1 MFLPCHLYAPLA
13 SLRPATGVALGE
25 TIAKQAAIG
34 DDYSASFHQVEFR
47 GMPLKSEKVEAAA
60 RTLLLLEELNRHR
73 VASLDSL
80 HKATGLPKSTVVRL
94 MKSLCA
100 MGYAA
105 NDRRQGGYTVA
116 SRVKSL
122 SNGFHGDPLV
132 VEAARPWALAF
143 TAQYHWPIAIA
154 VLDQTSVVV
163 RFSTIPDSPVSPFH
177 GTINM
182 QLSLLRRALG
192 RAYIAFCPA
201 GERSMLLDML
211 ARSPERE
218 DQLAADRRR
227 ALALLAAIRKQGF
240 AERDP
245 MVEPRSSGTIAVPI
259 VTNQRV
265 LATAGMTYFMSAVD
279 RSDIV
284 RRYLP
289 LMKALADNIAVSV
302 ASLRQP

>member
-1 MFLPCHLYAPLA
+1 
-13 SLRPATGVALGE
+13 
-25 TIAKQAAIG
+25 
-34 DDYSASFHQVEFR
+34 
-47 GMPLKSEKVEAAA
+47 MPLKSDTVEAAA

-73 VASLDSL
+73 VVSIDSL
-80 HKATGLPKSTVVRL
+80 HKATGLPKSTIVRL

-143 TAQYHWPIAIA
+143 TAQYQWPIAIA
-154 VLDQTSVVV
+154 VLDKMSVVV

-182 QLSLLRRALG
+182 HLSLLKRALG
-192 RAYIAFCPA
+192 RAYLAFCPA
-201 GERSMLLDML
+201 GERAMLLDML
-211 ARSPERE
+211 ARSSEPE
-218 DQLAADRRR
+218 DQPAVDRRR
-227 ALALLAAIRKQGF
+227 ALALLTAIRKQGF

-245 MVEPRSSGTIAVPI
+245 AVEPRSSGTIAVPI
-259 VTNQRV
+259 VNNHRV
-265 LATAGMTYFMSAVD
+265 LATVGMTYFVSAVD
-279 RSDIV
+279 RSDV
-284 RRYLP
+284 ARRYVP
-289 LMKALADNIAVSV
+289 LVKALAASIAVSV

>member
-1 MFLPCHLYAPLA
+1 M
-13 SLRPATGVALGE
+13 ALGE

-105 NDRRQGGYTVA
+105 NDRRQGGYAVA

-143 TAQYHWPIAIA
+143 TEQYHWPIAIA
-154 VLDQTSVVV
+154 VLDKMSVVV

-211 ARSPERE
+211 ARSREPE

-227 ALALLAAIRKQGF
+227 SLALLAAIRKQGF

-259 VTNQRV
+259 VSNQRV
-265 LATAGMTYFMSAVD
+265 LATAGMTYFMSVVD
-279 RSDIV
+279 RADIV
-284 RRYLP
+284 RHYLP

>member
-1 MFLPCHLYAPLA
+1 
-13 SLRPATGVALGE
+13 
-25 TIAKQAAIG
+25 
-34 DDYSASFHQVEFR
+34 
-47 GMPLKSEKVEAAA
+47 MPLRSLKVEAAA
-60 RTLLLLEELNRHR
+60 RTLVLLEELNQHR
-73 VASLDSL
+73 VASVQVL
-80 HKATGLPKSTVVRL
+80 HQATGLPKSTVVRL

-143 TAQYHWPIAIA
+143 TAQYHWRVAIA
-154 VLDQTSVVV
+154 VLDGASVVV

-182 QLSLLRRALG
+182 RLSLLRRALG
-192 RAYIAFCPA
+192 RAYLAFCPA
-201 GERSMLLDML
+201 DERSMLFDML
-211 ARSPERE
+211 SRSNDPEDR
-218 DQLAADRRR
+218 LAIDRRR
-227 ALALLAAIRKQGF
+227 TQALLAAIRKQGY

-259 VTNQRV
+259 IGKAKV
-265 LATAGMTYFMSAVD
+265 LATVGMTYFMSALD
-279 RSDIV
+279 RRDLAQ
-284 RRYLP
+284 RYAP
-289 LMKALADNIAVSV
+289 LIQTLADNISSSV
-302 ASLRQP
+302 ASLR